1 MERINKLKKWLFVV
15 MCLMVKS
22 KLLSFCSNFFFFK
35 KSLVLKIEI
44 KKIVFI
50 FWLVIIFFCNKVI
63 LNSIYIDVLSLK
75 QNVC

>member
-22 KLLSFCSNFFFFK
+22 KFFSLCSNFFLK